1 MGETQG
7 TMKAV
12 FASVLSL
19 LIIGVLFVAL
29 SPDDV
34 SQSTSVAG
42 VAATEL
48 QDLVEFLPKGKD
60 AGGHI
65 SGMGKCSSSQVSK
78 LKRGIDQAAPFI
90 KKAIDNRD
98 TAAWTKW
105 FGAATS
111 QQTNADVQTR
121 LNDGYKQVT
130 SSDWEPRCCACQGST
145 DQECAN
151 NCKGN
156 TMAFV
161 QSYKYQGSDKEYQY
175 NQIQFCASVF
185 STTDV
190 QLGLIAFHESVHMVS
205 AAGDG
210 YGAYGKK
217 SLIKLAASEPDKAR
231 LTANSYMLY
240 AAQAGMNHAQYDS
253 ATSLWGGSM
262 NADGTC
268 QDKYSNCADMAK
280 QANMC
285 ARGTVSSGATV
296 GVACCHSC
304 KVDVS
309 TQMVAETQLQDQ
321 VEFLP
326 KGKDAGGHISG
337 MGKCSSSQVSKLKRG
352 IADAAPFIKK
362 AIDNRDTAAWTKWF
376 GAATSQQTNA
386 DVQTRLNDG
395 YKQVTSSD
403 WEPRCCA
410 SQGSTDQECANNC
423 KGNTMAFVQSYTYQ
437 GSDKEYQYEQIQFCA
452 SAFSATDVQLGLI
465 AFHESVH
472 MVSAAGDGYGA
483 YGKES
488 LIKLA
493 ASEPDK
499 ARLTANSY
507 MLYAAQA
514 GMPHS
519 EYDSATSLWGG
530 SMNADGTCQD
540 KYSNC
545 AELGSSAS
553 SCST

>member
-1 MGETQG
+1 
-7 TMKAV
+7 
-12 FASVLSL
+12 
-19 LIIGVLFVAL
+19 
-29 SPDDV
+29 
-34 SQSTSVAG
+34 
-42 VAATEL
+42 
-48 QDLVEFLPKGKD
+48 
-60 AGGHI
+60 
-65 SGMGKCSSSQVSK
+65 
-78 LKRGIDQAAPFI
+78 
-90 KKAIDNRD
+90 
-98 TAAWTKW
+98 
-105 FGAATS
+105 
-111 QQTNADVQTR
+111 
-121 LNDGYKQVT
+121 
-130 SSDWEPRCCACQGST
+130 
-145 DQECAN
+145 
-151 NCKGN
+151 
-156 TMAFV
+156 
-161 QSYKYQGSDKEYQY
+161 
-175 NQIQFCASVF
+175 
-185 STTDV
+185 
-190 QLGLIAFHESVHMVS
+190 MVS

-210 YGAYGKK
+210 YGAYGKE

-240 AAQAGMNHAQYDS
+240 AAQAGMPHSEYDS

-268 QDKYSNCADMAK
+268 QDKYSNCAELGSSAS
-280 QANMC
+280 MC
-285 ARGTVSSGATV
+285 AHGSVSSGETI
-296 GVACCHSC
+296 GDACCHSC
-304 KVDVS
+304 TQDVP
-309 TQMVAETQLQDQ
+309 TNLFADP
-321 VEFLP
+321 VEFTNN
-326 KGKDAGGHISG
+326 DAGGHISG
-337 MGKCSSSQVSKLKRG
+337 MGKCSSSQLSKLQRG
-352 IADAAPFIKK
+352 IDQAAPFIKK

-423 KGNTMAFVQSYTYQ
+423 QGNTMAFVQSYTYQ

-553 SCST
+553 TCAHGSVGSGETIGDACCHSCTQDVPTNLFADPVEFTNNDSSNHIGMGKCSSSQVSKLKRG

>member
-1 MGETQG
+1 MGEARQG

-42 VAATEL
+42 VAGTEL
-48 QDLVEFLPKGKD
+48 QDLVEFLPKGKNSGD
-60 AGGHI
+60 HI
-65 SGMGKCSSSQVSK
+65 NGMGKCTSSQLSK
-78 LKRGIDQAAPFI
+78 LQRGIDQAAPFI

-98 TAAWTKW
+98 NAARTKW

-130 SSDWEPRCCACQGST
+130 SSDWEPRCCAASGST

-151 NCKGN
+151 NCQGN
-156 TMAFV
+156 V
-161 QSYKYQGSDKEYQY
+161 
-175 NQIQFCASVF
+175 
-185 STTDV
+185 
-190 QLGLIAFHESVHMVS
+190 
-205 AAGDG
+205 
-210 YGAYGKK
+210 
-217 SLIKLAASEPDKAR
+217 
-231 LTANSYMLY
+231 
-240 AAQAGMNHAQYDS
+240 
-253 ATSLWGGSM
+253 
-262 NADGTC
+262 
-268 QDKYSNCADMAK
+268 
-280 QANMC
+280 
-285 ARGTVSSGATV
+285 
-296 GVACCHSC
+296 
-304 KVDVS
+304 
-309 TQMVAETQLQDQ
+309 
-321 VEFLP
+321 
-326 KGKDAGGHISG
+326 
-337 MGKCSSSQVSKLKRG
+337 
-352 IADAAPFIKK
+352 
-362 AIDNRDTAAWTKWF
+362 
-376 GAATSQQTNA
+376 
-386 DVQTRLNDG
+386 
-395 YKQVTSSD
+395 
-403 WEPRCCA
+403 
-410 SQGSTDQECANNC
+410 
-423 KGNTMAFVQSYTYQ
+423 MAFVQSYTYQ

-488 LIKLA
+488 LVKLA

-545 AELGSSAS
+545 PDMAKQANMCARGTVSSGATVGVACCHSCKVDVSTQMVAEIQLQDQVEFLPKGKDSGGHISGMGKCSSSQVSKLKRGIADAAPFIKKAVDNRDNAAWTKWFGAATS
-553 SCST
+553 QQSNADVQTRLNDGYKQVTSNDWEPRCCAARAAPIKSAPTTVKATRWHSCRATLTRAQTRSTSTSRSNSVPLHSQPLMCSLV